1 MKQVQQQHIW
11 YNFDL
16 NQPDPLDARFRIPS
30 LSALAPIEKRY
41 AGLPFFVVDENTPY
55 IFLNDLTTPIKLIDL
70 INSNSIFGI
79 TSVDYSTLLTSLN
92 ATNPVLG
99 SLVTVFP
106 LNITFI
112 FDGTNWNYHSGDYH
126 VTNETQFNTI
136 PAQLIKPNKL
146 VLFSDETRYITLAD
160 LSLSAE
166 VIIITELPS
175 TFEDNRY
182 YKLNSN
188 LYYSLNGIFY
198 NIGNQTKVLPN
209 TTLINGS
216 TVIEHNLN
224 SAYISAFFWIN
235 NTSKVL
241 RLSEYDL
248 DGLNK
253 IIIES
258 YMEINGTLILST
270 IY

>member
-1 MKQVQQQHIW
+1 MKQIQQQHIW

-16 NQPDPLDARFRIPS
+16 NQPDPLDTRFRIPS

-41 AGLPFFVVDENTPY
+41 AGLTFFVVDENTPY

-70 INSNSIFGI
+70 INSNSIFGV
-79 TSVDYSTLLTSLN
+79 TSADYSTLVNDLN

-106 LNITFI
+106 LKTTFI
-112 FDGTNWNYHSGDYH
+112 FDGTNWGYHSGDYH

-136 PAQLIKPNKL
+136 PPQLIKPNKL
-146 VLFSDETRYITLAD
+146 VLFSDETRFITSAD

-209 TTLINGS
+209 TTLLSGLN
-216 TVIEHNLN
+216 TIEHNLN
-224 SAYISAFFWIN
+224 SAYISALFWIN
-235 NTSKVL
+235 NTSTVL
-241 RLSEYDL
+241 RLSEYDI

-253 IIIES
+253 IIISS
-258 YMEINGTLILST
+258 YTEIKGTLILST
-270 IY
+270 VY